1 MNNPCFDKA
10 FMRDERIGDFLFFR
24 NGVIDMEKTNV
35 KNHKT
40 TMMQMITAVWPK
52 VWDVMRKMA
61 A

>member
-10 FMRDERIGDFLFFR
+10 FMRDERIGAFLFFR

-40 TMMQMITAVWPK
+40 TMMQMITAVWP
-52 VWDVMRKMA
+52 
-61 A
+61 